1 MQEISTSGSAGAPG
15 SNPRGD
21 PEADPTG
28 VSQRQCSHHRRDQLS
43 VETWW
48 TLERLLPRGG
58 LDDGRDFLGTTR
70 IVAQSPATHEGQR
83 DRSRASR
90 APPGRGQRSSGSA
103 GPRPLPGSASVPGAP
118 GGATAKEQRRRPQT
132 RDRSPH
138 GAQSSV
144 PNAFRGTDQVL
155 C

>member
-103 GPRPLPGSASVPGAP
+103 GPRPLPGSAGARKHETDHRMELNPVCQTHFVGRIRYSVSNSS
-118 GGATAKEQRRRPQT
+118 
-132 RDRSPH
+132 RSE
-138 GAQSSV
+138 
-144 PNAFRGTDQVL
+144 
-155 C
+155 